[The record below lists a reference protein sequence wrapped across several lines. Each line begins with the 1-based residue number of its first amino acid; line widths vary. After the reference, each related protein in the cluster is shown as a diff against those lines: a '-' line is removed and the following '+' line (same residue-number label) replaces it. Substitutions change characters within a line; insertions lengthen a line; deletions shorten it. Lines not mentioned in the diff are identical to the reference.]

1 MTVPMIPLKLLL
13 SQGRITEATIAVAYI
28 LEM

>member
-1 MTVPMIPLKLLL
+1 MIPLKLLL

-28 LEM
+28 LEP